1 MSNAFSLYQ
10 VYLVA
15 DMIQKAITKSG
26 GRHTSIDLDMRTGSP
41 EEKLQFMAFWD
52 ANVCT
57 HVHEDSAT
65 PEGREEL
72 VAKLLE
78 AIPRAQLKRKDGKMT
93 IYGKATNGVSFY
105 LWMGEGVCER
115 VQVGTRTVMKPDP
128 TIDVPMVEV
137 EEPIFEVRCID
148 PINEMMGAQA

>member
-26 GRHTSIDLDMRTGSP
+26 GRHTGIDLDIDCNTP
-41 EEKLQFMAFWD
+41 EEKLQGMEFWD

-57 HVHEDSAT
+57 RVHEDSAT

-78 AIPRAQLKRKDGKMT
+78 AIPRAQLKRKDGEMT

-105 LWMGEGVCER
+105 LWMGAGVCER

-128 TIDVPMVEV
+128 TIDVPMIEV

>member
-26 GRHTSIDLDMRTGSP
+26 GRHTSIGLDMVIGTP
-41 EEKLQFMAFWD
+41 EEKLQGMQFWN

-57 HVHEDSAT
+57 HVREDTDT

-72 VAKLLE
+72 VVRLLE
-78 AIPRAQLKRKDGKMT
+78 AIPRAQLKRKDGEMT

>member
-15 DMIQKAITKSG
+15 DMIQKAIAKSG
-26 GRHTSIDLDMRTGSP
+26 GRNTSIALDMRTGTP
-41 EEKLQFMAFWD
+41 EEKLQFMRFWD

-57 HVHEDSAT
+57 HVREDSAT

-78 AIPRAQLKRKDGKMT
+78 AIPRAQLKRKDGEMT
-93 IYGKATNGVSFY
+93 IYGKAANGVSFY

>member
-26 GRHTSIDLDMRTGSP
+26 GRHTSIDLDIDCNTP
-41 EEKLQFMAFWD
+41 EEKLQGMGFWD

-57 HVHEDSAT
+57 HVREDTDT

-93 IYGKATNGVSFY
+93 IYGKAANGVSFY

>member
-26 GRHTSIDLDMRTGSP
+26 GGHTSIDLGIDCNTP
-41 EEKLQFMAFWD
+41 EEKLQGMGFWD

-57 HVHEDSAT
+57 HVREDTGT

-72 VAKLLE
+72 VVRLLE
-78 AIPRAQLKRKDGKMT
+78 AIPRARLKRKDGEMT
-93 IYGKATNGVSFY
+93 IYGKAANGVSFY
-105 LWMGEGVCER
+105 LWMGAGVCER

>member
-15 DMIQKAITKSG
+15 DMIQKAIATNG
-26 GRHTSIDLDMRTGSP
+26 AGHGSINLDMRTGTP
-41 EEKLQFMAFWD
+41 EEELQFMAFWD

-57 HVHEDSAT
+57 HVREDTGT

-78 AIPRAQLKRKDGKMT
+78 AIPRAQLKRKDGEMT
-93 IYGKATNGVSFY
+93 IYGKAANGVSFH

-148 PINEMMGAQA
+148 PINEMMGARA

>member
-15 DMIQKAITKSG
+15 DMIQKAIATNG
-26 GRHTSIDLDMRTGSP
+26 AGHGSIDMDIRSNTP
-41 EEKLQFMAFWD
+41 EEKLQGMQFWN

-57 HVHEDSAT
+57 HVREDTDT

-72 VAKLLE
+72 VVRLLE
-78 AIPRAQLKRKDGKMT
+78 AIPRARLKRKDGEMT
-93 IYGKATNGVSFY
+93 IYGKAANGVSFY
-105 LWMGEGVCER
+105 LWMGVGVCER